1 MGSFT
6 SRDVCVQLFMKSEN
20 LRRDWNWS
28 EDVKWRRVNRTP
40 SSQLIGPSEDG
51 GSGGVWLSRVTGSS
65 VERFRPHPS
74 QQQLADVLTDAVCL
88 RCFWHTQLHTPA
100 EKKKQNNKNVHMKV
114 PQWRPRVGGADEDSD
129 TERMLMLKWQ
139 SERFIFWDTTG
150 KIGIVFYLF
159 PVRIEE
165 KLKKSYFPKVSE
177 LKTSSTLMNT
187 LCFSD
192 SLRKPPQKREDQ
204 LTPEQVAEE
213 EWVFN

>member
-100 EKKKQNNKNVHMKV
+100 EKKTKQ
-114 PQWRPRVGGADEDSD
+114 
-129 TERMLMLKWQ
+129 
-139 SERFIFWDTTG
+139 
-150 KIGIVFYLF
+150 
-159 PVRIEE
+159 
-165 KLKKSYFPKVSE
+165 
-177 LKTSSTLMNT
+177 
-187 LCFSD
+187 
-192 SLRKPPQKREDQ
+192 QKRSHESSSV
-204 LTPEQVAEE
+204 TAACGRSRWRFWHWENVNVEVT
-213 EWVFN
+213 EWTFHFLEHNRKNRNCVLFVSS